1 MTLGGGI
8 PTERQIQRAILQMAG
23 LCFPDVVIHHS
34 PNGTFLG
41 SAKDKAIRGG
51 ASRGDGTKA
60 GWPDL
65 ECFWQGG
72 GIFLEVKRPKTGVLS
87 DNQKAIHERLSAIGW
102 PVTVVRSPIE
112 AHAALC
118 AAGAPCRG
126 SIA

>member
-1 MTLGGGI
+1 MNAPL
-8 PTERQIQRAILQMAG
+8 PTERAIQRAILQMAG

-34 PNGTFLG
+34 PNGTYLG
-41 SAKDKAIRGG
+41 SARDKAIRGG
-51 ASRGDGTKA
+51 ASKGDGTKA

-126 SIA
+126 VLA